1 MKILILGT
9 TSSLSREF
17 SEYLKK
23 KKILHALKGLNE
35 FLNLDEK
42 KIEKFDIIINFC
54 VHKNYL
60 NKIYNKKYDLD
71 LKIVNKIS
79 KLKVKFV
86 MLSSSKVYSPGV
98 NLLENSRK
106 KPDSN
111 YGKNKLISEKNIIK
125 YIKNHLIFRLSNII
139 TKKNNKSKTSVTNT
153 FFDIVRSNLRKKKNN
168 FS

>member
-1 MKILILGT
+1 MKILILGR
-9 TSSLSREF
+9 TSSLSTEF

-71 LKIVNKIS
+71 LKIVKKIS

-86 MLSSSKVYSPGV
+86 MFSSAKVYSSSV
-98 NLLENSRK
+98 NLH
-106 KPDSN
+106 
-111 YGKNKLISEKNIIK
+111 I
-125 YIKNHLIFRLSNII
+125 
-139 TKKNNKSKTSVTNT
+139 
-153 FFDIVRSNLRKKKNN
+153 
-168 FS
+168 